1 MAGGNTNSGTPV
13 QQADWSGIYY
23 QKWAL
28 RSTGDGAYTIGVSS
42 KFGVGL
48 ADVEGV
54 SGDDGAGLHF
64 WSETNGNNQRFY
76 FNSVSC
82 GSTQTN
88 CDFNISANN
97 TNSNPSPG
105 QSLQLTYGC
114 SGNDCGGVSYAWNG
128 NGVSGNSSPLNIN
141 APGSAGTYTYTVTA
155 SKSGCSNKTATTN
168 ITVGNVTETGTCI
181 SLGDQCSGNSSE
193 VRTYTINMSSSGTFP
208 LKFTYRAH
216 EGPSVGLVRING
228 GSWQSF
234 NLGQT
239 SVSQYVEITI
249 GSFNLNSGNNTVEF
263 ASGGG
268 YICFRQLCA
277 GTGTGSSCDF
287 TVSVGN
293 TNSNPMINQAL
304 QLNYNCAG
312 GSCSGTTYSWSGN
325 GVSGSSTPF
334 NINAPGSS
342 GTYTY
347 TITASKDGCANKTAS
362 TSITVG
368 NISSGNTCINLG
380 GQCSGNSSEI
390 RSYTLNPSSSGTYQL
405 RLTYTSHESAS
416 VGRIRING
424 GTWQTYNLTQTSL
437 NEYVEVS
444 IGNYYLSG
452 SNTIELASNSGYFC
466 FRQLCGELG
475 SSVRFGVNDDI
486 FFSSKNEYVL
496 TKENLVVSPNPN
508 TGIFEVLFY
517 LQKDKKATLSVF
529 DVKGKTWFEQPIVGK
544 GIHNEK
550 INLENH
556 SSGTFIL
563 QLKKENGIE
572 VKKIIIIK

>member
-1 MAGGNTNSGTPV
+1 M
-13 QQADWSGIYY
+13 
-23 QKWAL
+23 AL
-28 RSTGDGAYTIGVSS
+28 RSTGEGAYTIGVSS

-82 GSTQTN
+82 GSTQAN
-88 CDFNISANN
+88 CDFNVSASSTNN
-97 TNSNPSPG
+97 NPSPG

-114 SGNDCGGVSYAWNG
+114 SGNDCAGISYSWSG
-128 NGVSGNSSPLNIN
+128 NGVSGNSSPLNIT
-141 APGSAGTYTYTVTA
+141 APGSAGTYSYTVTA
-155 SKSGCSNKTATTN
+155 SKSGCGNKTATTS
-168 ITVGNVTETGTCI
+168 ITVGNVTGTCI

-193 VRTYTINMSSSGTFP
+193 VRTYTTNMSSSGTFP
-208 LKFTYRAH
+208 LKLTYRAH

-239 SVSQYVEITI
+239 SASQYVEITI

-263 ASGGG
+263 ASAGG

-277 GTGTGSSCDF
+277 GTETGSSCDF
-287 TVSVGN
+287 NVSVGN
-293 TNSNPMINQAL
+293 TNSNPIINQAL

-312 GSCSGTTYSWSGN
+312 VSCGGTSYLWSGN

-347 TITASKDGCANKTAS
+347 TVTASKEGCANKTAS

-380 GQCSGNSSEI
+380 DQCSGNSSEI
-390 RSYTLNPSSSGTYQL
+390 RSYTLNPPSSGNYQL
-405 RLTYTSHESAS
+405 RLTYKSHESAS

-424 GTWQTYNLTQTSL
+424 GTWQTYNLTQTSV
-437 NEYVEVS
+437 NQYVEVS

-452 SNTIELASNSGYFC
+452 SNTMELASNSGYFC
-466 FRQLCGELG
+466 FRQLCGESG
-475 SSVRFGVNDDI
+475 SSGRFGVNDDI
-486 FFSSKNEYVL
+486 FFSSKNESAL
-496 TKENLVVSPNPN
+496 TKKIWLYHQ
-508 TGIFEVLFY
+508 TLTQGY
-517 LQKDKKATLSVF
+517 LKYC
-529 DVKGKTWFEQPIVGK
+529 
-544 GIHNEK
+544 
-550 INLENH
+550 
-556 SSGTFIL
+556 FIS
-563 QLKKENGIE
+563 
-572 VKKIIIIK
+572 KKIRRQLCQYLMLKVDPGLNCP